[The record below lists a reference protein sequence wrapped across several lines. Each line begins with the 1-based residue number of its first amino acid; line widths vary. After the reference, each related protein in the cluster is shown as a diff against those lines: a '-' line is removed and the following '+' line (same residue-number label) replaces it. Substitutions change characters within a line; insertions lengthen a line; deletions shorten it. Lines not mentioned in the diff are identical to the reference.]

1 MKRLVVILVALLPLT
16 LLAADLYVPT
26 DSERARWTMFD
37 MRSWKT
43 VFDAYKLDHGQYPV
57 VRTVEEARAI
67 GEPTYVKHAPM
78 IDAWGRPYRIESD
91 AKSFRIVSAGADGI
105 FQSDVSTG
113 GTLQS
118 FNEDAVATEAGNWLF
133 RHWEMK

>member
-1 MKRLVVILVALLPLT
+1 
-16 LLAADLYVPT
+16 
-26 DSERARWTMFD
+26 MFD

-78 IDAWGRPYRIESD
+78 IDAWGRPYHIESD

-118 FNEDAVATEAGNWLF
+118 FNDDAVATEAGNWLF

>member
-1 MKRLVVILVALLPLT
+1 MTELDEANRAK
-16 LLAADLYVPT
+16 
-26 DSERARWTMFD
+26 ERI
-37 MRSWKT
+37 
-43 VFDAYKLDHGQYPV
+43 
-57 VRTVEEARAI
+57 VEEARAI

-105 FQSDVSTG
+105 FQSDVSRG